1 MKILIRLFYEL
12 HNRWDAPI
20 NILTQDSF
28 HLKKPYFFKKIMRII
43 LFRFEKENIN
53 FLECTIN
60 SGSLVIGKKEKVSL
74 VSTENRGEKYN
85 KVLDELLQIHTKYSP
100 DIFAYQSPQKY
111 RWAIK
116 DEESF
121 ANSSILHLFCHQN
134 TIKLLE
140 LTPVIVRNK
149 LSIPLKEF
157 KILLEEEKNE
167 IIKNY
172 EITKTDKLL
181 DGLVFLSILKSII

>member
-1 MKILIRLFYEL
+1 MK
-12 HNRWDAPI
+12 
-20 NILTQDSF
+20 
-28 HLKKPYFFKKIMRII
+28 II

-53 FLECTIN
+53 FLECDIN
-60 SGSLVIGKKEKVSL
+60 SGILTIGKKEKISL

-85 KVLDELLQIHTKYSP
+85 KVLDELLHIHTKYSP
-100 DIFAYQSPQKY
+100 DLFAYQSPQKY

-116 DEESF
+116 DEEGF

-140 LTPVIVRNK
+140 LTPVIVRDK

-157 KILLEEEKNE
+157 KILLDEERDE

-172 EITKTDKLL
+172 KIAKTDKLL
-181 DGLVFLSILKSII
+181 DGLVFLSLFKSII